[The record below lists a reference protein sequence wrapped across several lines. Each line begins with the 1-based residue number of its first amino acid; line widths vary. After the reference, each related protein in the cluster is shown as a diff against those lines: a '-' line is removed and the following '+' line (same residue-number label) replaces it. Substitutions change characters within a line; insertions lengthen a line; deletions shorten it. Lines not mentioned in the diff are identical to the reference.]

1 MSYSWYN
8 ATAIATRTSWES
20 GDNSS
25 ILHTMLVTL
34 GVLIVF
40 GILDNINP
48 FWNALGLQSRP
59 ENYEPLE
66 PQDYITIESDQEASD
81 ETSLPMMPPTV
92 PRRNPR
98 GRGCRK
104 AQDEQPPMTPTTLRR
119 SSRVREREAR
129 NGLLTPVSTPTTPMR
144 SAKAKGKG
152 KTKSI
157 KNKSIDDFFEP
168 VPNPTGQRKVIKGR
182 EKQIVLD
189 EYEAFMNEPEEKKVE
204 KSSEDDFDY
213 EGYSTPWT
221 ATQRKNVSKGSS
233 KRPQKERR
241 RRAKLSLMD

>member
-1 MSYSWYN
+1 MSYSWNN
-8 ATAIATRTSWES
+8 ATAIAGRTSQAS

-34 GVLIVF
+34 GALIVF

-48 FWNALGLQSRP
+48 LWNTLGLQLRQES
-59 ENYEPLE
+59 YEPLE
-66 PQDYITIESDQEASD
+66 PQEYITIESDQEASD
-81 ETSLPMMPPTV
+81 EITLPMMPPKV
-92 PRRNPR
+92 PRRNTR
-98 GRGCRK
+98 GRGCKK
-104 AQDEQPPMTPTTLRR
+104 ARDEEPPMTPTTLRR

-152 KTKSI
+152 KTKSL

-168 VPNPTGQRKVIKGR
+168 VPNSTGQKKVIKGR

-189 EYEAFMNEPEEKKVE
+189 EYEAFMNEPEEEKKVK

-221 ATQRKNVSKGSS
+221 ATQRKNVSKG
-233 KRPQKERR
+233 KFGKTPKGKAQKGK
-241 RRAKLSLMD
+241 A